1 MFKRIIGSAL
11 IVAMLAG
18 GTASLAE
25 EGMSA
30 GEALFG
36 PGNYGTQVDTG
47 ALEAGATD
55 VDMYGANDTASASN
69 YPTLRLGDSDSSDG
83 VAYIVF
89 MQNRLIELGYLNDD
103 ADGTYGENTEV
114 AIREFQKNNG
124 LQATGIADPYTQE
137 MLYSGNNL
145 VYATVDNTVFGS
157 DTMRVQNA
165 MAEWG
170 FMFSKVD
177 GKMGE
182 NTRTAIKTFKEY
194 MATVDPTYGVTPTP
208 APTEVPEVSTNTTF
222 GDMPVA
228 MDVLLEG
235 VSPIVVTANGEI
247 DEPLLEYVDGEK
259 VFQVFRQ
266 VVRNGDSGDE
276 VLRVQ
281 KRLKAL
287 KYLYSTDGAFGS
299 MTENA
304 LKFFQR
310 KNGLPETGIADQD
323 TQMRLFSASA
333 LPSEEYVF
341 PYKIIVDIGDQRV
354 YVGKWNGS
362 SYKDLVKKFK
372 CSTGKDS
379 TPTPTGTYQAGG
391 RAGGEW
397 YYFKDFNCY
406 AKWATRIVGG
416 ILFHS
421 VTYNSHKRPSGS
433 VSSLGRK
440 ASHGCIRLSVE
451 NAKWIYD
458 NCPRGTTVVIQK

>member
-1 MFKRIIGSAL
+1 MFKRIIGAGLILAL
-11 IVAMLAG
+11 LSGSTAG
-18 GTASLAE
+18 LCE
-25 EGMSA
+25 ENMSA

-36 PGNYGTQVDTG
+36 PGNYGTQ
-47 ALEAGATD
+47 LEGGATD
-55 VDMYGANDTASASN
+55 ADMYGADDTASASN

-89 MQNRLIELGYLNDD
+89 LQNRLIELGYLNDD
-103 ADGTYGENTEV
+103 ADGTYGANTEV
-114 AIREFQKNNG
+114 AVREFQKNNG

-137 MLYSGNNL
+137 MIYSNNPGI
-145 VYATVDNTVFGS
+145 VAATVDNTVFGS

-165 MAEWG
+165 MSQWG

-177 GKMGE
+177 GKMGD
-182 NTRTAIKTFKEY
+182 NTRTAIKSFKEY
-194 MATVDPTYGVTPTP
+194 MATIDPTYGVTPTP
-208 APTEVPEVSTNTTF
+208 EPTEVPEVSTNTTF

-235 VSPIVVTANGEI
+235 ANPIIVKADGEI
-247 DEPLLEYVDGEK
+247 DGPLLEYVDGEK

-276 VLRVQ
+276 VMRVQ

-287 KYLYSTDGAFGS
+287 KYLYTADGSFGS

-304 LKFFQR
+304 LKYFQR
-310 KNGLPETGIADQD
+310 KNGLTETGIADQD
-323 TQMRLFSASA
+323 TQMQLFSAAA

-372 CSTGKDS
+372 CSTGKDH

-433 VSSLGRK
+433 VSGLGRK

>member
-1 MFKRIIGSAL
+1 MFKRIISVT
-11 IVAMLAG
+11 IAMLLTVVVPVAALG
-18 GTASLAE
+18 

-36 PGNYGTQVDTG
+36 EGNYTNVTTS
-47 ALEAGATD
+47 ANTD
-55 VDMYGANDTASASN
+55 VDDMYGANDTAAAN
-69 YPTLRLGDSDSSDG
+69 IYPTLRLGDSDKADG

-89 MQNRLIELGYLNDD
+89 MQNRLIELGYLNDE
-103 ADGTYGENTEV
+103 ADGYYGANTQTAV
-114 AIREFQKNNG
+114 QEFQKLNG
-124 LQATGIADPYTQE
+124 LQVTGIADPSTQE
-137 MLYSGNNL
+137 KLYSDASTL
-145 VYATVDNTVFGS
+145 VPASADTTLYGS
-157 DTMRVQNA
+157 DTMRVQTA
-165 MAEWG
+165 MAQWG

-177 GKMGE
+177 GKMGD
-182 NTRTAIKTFKEY
+182 NTRTAIKNFKKY
-194 MATVDPTYGVTPTP
+194 MASIDPTFGTTPTP
-208 APTEVPEVSTNTTF
+208 EPTATPDVNTETVF

-228 MDVLLEG
+228 MDELLEG
-235 VSPIVVTANGEI
+235 ANPLSITANGEI
-247 DEPLLEYVDGEK
+247 DESVLMYVDGVK
-259 VFQVFRQ
+259 PFQVFRQ

-276 VLRVQ
+276 VMRVQ
-281 KRLKAL
+281 KRLKHL
-287 KYLYSTDGAFGS
+287 KYLYSADGSFGNL
-299 MTENA
+299 TENA
-304 LKFFQR
+304 LKYFQR
-310 KNGLPETGIADQD
+310 KNGLPETGIADQA
-323 TQMRLFSASA
+323 TQERLFSTSA
-333 LPSEEYVF
+333 IESEEYVF

-362 SYKDLVKKFK
+362 AYKDLVKKFK

-379 TPTPTGTYQAGG
+379 TPTPTGTYQAYG

-421 VTYNSHKRPSGS
+421 VTYSASKRPSGS

-451 NAKWIYD
+451 DAKWIYD

>member
-1 MFKRIIGSAL
+1 MFKRIIGLAL
-11 IVAMLAG
+11 IVAMLCCAVG
-18 GTASLAE
+18 GVAE

-36 PGNYGTQVDTG
+36 SGNYGTMLDP
-47 ALEAGATD
+47 GATD
-55 VDMYGANDTASASN
+55 EDMYGANDTASASS

-137 MLYSGNNL
+137 MLYSNDGRI

-165 MAEWG
+165 MSQWG

-177 GKMGE
+177 GKMGD
-182 NTRTAIKTFKEY
+182 NTRTAIKSFKEY

-208 APTEVPEVSTNTTF
+208 MPTEVPEVNINTTF

-228 MDVLLEG
+228 MDELLEG
-235 VSPIVVTANGEI
+235 ANPIVKTANGEI

-259 VFQVFRQ
+259 PFQVFRQ

-276 VLRVQ
+276 VMRVQ
-281 KRLKAL
+281 RRLKAL
-287 KYLYSTDGAFGS
+287 KYLYSADGSFGN
-299 MTENA
+299 MTENS
-304 LKFFQR
+304 LKYFQR
-310 KNGLPETGIADQD
+310 KNGLPETGVADQD
-323 TQMRLFSASA
+323 TQVQLFSAA
-333 LPSEEYVF
+333 AMPSEEYVF

-362 SYKDLVKKFK
+362 GYKDLVKKFK

-379 TPTPTGTYQAGG
+379 TPTPTGTYQSGG
-391 RAGGEW
+391 KAGGEW

-406 AKWATRIVGG
+406 AKWATRFVGG
-416 ILFHS
+416 ILLHS

-451 NAKWIYD
+451 DAKWIYD